1 MNDELKAARLLTF
14 VTHHSSFVTSSPFD
28 LRSRREARFQPMLY
42 RFPCAS
48 AAPRV
53 PRLKGSK
60 IFALT
65 LLALACFGAQ
75 SRARPRVREGVG
87 RGGARRAARQEPNGA
102 RVRPRGGR
110 LKEGLDTRDLRRGAR
125 D

>member
-75 SRARPRVREGVG
+75 SRARAQGFEKELDAAAPVELRVKNRTG
-87 RGGARRAARQEPNGA
+87 RVSVLAEDD
-102 RVRPRGGR
+102 
-110 LKEGLDTRDLRRGAR
+110 LKKVSI
-125 D
+125 